1 MIVNSIHILILF
13 NLNIGEV
20 LTDVLYQLLEGTV
33 SLFPPFHTHNP
44 FTSHH
49 QQVFLI
55 RIEIA
60 RAPLSFQF
68 SAIPDGVVI
77 SSWIEQIEEV
87 QLFSH
92 SKKMLH
98 YQCSL
103 MIRILLGKQILPKN
117 IHKKR
122 PLLFFPKNRIVT
134 YQQFEDYYSIV
145 FAKCF
150 ISTICTL
157 NGRKVMT

>member
-1 MIVNSIHILILF
+1 M
-13 NLNIGEV
+13 NIGKV

-68 SAIPDGVVI
+68 SAIPGGVVC
-77 SSWIEQIEEV
+77 SSGIEQIEEV
-87 QLFSH
+87 LEITVVIQLSGEWAQRAWH
-92 SKKMLH
+92 
-98 YQCSL
+98 
-103 MIRILLGKQILPKN
+103 R
-117 IHKKR
+117 
-122 PLLFFPKNRIVT
+122 VT
-134 YQQFEDYYSIV
+134 YTTI
-145 FAKCF
+145 AKTTN
-150 ISTICTL
+150 S
-157 NGRKVMT
+157 

>member
-1 MIVNSIHILILF
+1 MKQLFRTSRQVQQWRLLQLIVNSIHILILF
-13 NLNIGEV
+13 NLNIGKV

-68 SAIPDGVVI
+68 SAIPVGVVI
-77 SSWIEQIEEV
+77 SSGIEQIEEV
-87 QLFSH
+87 LEITVVIQLSGECFS
-92 SKKMLH
+92 
-98 YQCSL
+98 QIIQRC
-103 MIRILLGKQILPKN
+103 IWGILQICPE
-117 IHKKR
+117 H
-122 PLLFFPKNRIVT
+122 
-134 YQQFEDYYSIV
+134 
-145 FAKCF
+145 
-150 ISTICTL
+150 
-157 NGRKVMT
+157 M